1 MADHVNARK
10 QFASEVPSKNLPPMA
25 YGDIPE
31 PRSLRQV
38 LGPSVIMAALAVS
51 SGEYILWPYITAEVG
66 LVMLWAAVVG
76 VTIQFFL
83 NMEIE
88 RWTLA
93 TGETAIAGFVRLWK
107 PWGVVMALSAFITI
121 VWPGWAT
128 SGTTTLGFVFGLSPS
143 AATWVAVIA
152 LVAIAVTLT
161 VSPVV
166 YNTVEKIEM
175 VKVVAVL
182 VFLIVALTT
191 AISAPAWAGLGTAVT
206 SIGTGLGPMP
216 GDLDPAVVL
225 GAIAFA
231 GAGALA
237 NLAQSNW
244 IRDKGFGM
252 GAHIPRIVSPVTGE
266 DVAKA
271 ATGTM
276 VAQDDENLRRFR
288 GWWRVANIEQLVSFW
303 ALTVLSI
310 VVLSLLAFST
320 VFGRDIPGA
329 GDLTFIR
336 GMGEALKGTVGPWFG
351 TLFWVIGG
359 GGLLLTA
366 LANVDYVSR
375 IIADVLKTVYLT
387 DSTRWTESR
396 LYFVFV
402 WSMVGIGS
410 LILMA
415 GFSQP
420 LALLVVSSALSGL
433 VMFVY
438 SVLLIRLNRR
448 ALPQAIRLRGLR
460 LGVMIFAVLFYGY
473 FSARLLIEYGGKLF
487 S

>member
-1 MADHVNARK
+1 M
-10 QFASEVPSKNLPPMA
+10 
-25 YGDIPE
+25 
-31 PRSLRQV
+31 
-38 LGPSVIMAALAVS
+38 
-51 SGEYILWPYITAEVG
+51 
-66 LVMLWAAVVG
+66 
-76 VTIQFFL
+76 
-83 NMEIE
+83 
-88 RWTLA
+88 
-93 TGETAIAGFVRLWK
+93 
-107 PWGVVMALSAFITI
+107 
-121 VWPGWAT
+121 
-128 SGTTTLGFVFGLSPS
+128 
-143 AATWVAVIA
+143 
-152 LVAIAVTLT
+152 
-161 VSPVV
+161 
-166 YNTVEKIEM
+166 
-175 VKVVAVL
+175 
-182 VFLIVALTT
+182 
-191 AISAPAWAGLGTAVT
+191 
-206 SIGTGLGPMP
+206 
-216 GDLDPAVVL
+216 
-225 GAIAFA
+225 
-231 GAGALA
+231 
-237 NLAQSNW
+237 
-244 IRDKGFGM
+244 
-252 GAHIPRIVSPVTGE
+252 
-266 DVAKA
+266 
-271 ATGTM
+271 
-276 VAQDDENLRRFR
+276 
-288 GWWRVANIEQLVSFW
+288 
-303 ALTVLSI
+303 LSI

-359 GGLLLTA
+359 AGLLLTA

-420 LALLVVSSALSGL
+420 LALLVVSSALSGV